1 MSIVER
7 RARDLQKYISALQK
21 VYSSLAFGISQ
32 IYIDKDMVT
41 W

>member
-7 RARDLQKYISALQK
+7 RARDPQKYISTLQN
-21 VYSSLAFGISQ
+21 VYNSLAFGISQ